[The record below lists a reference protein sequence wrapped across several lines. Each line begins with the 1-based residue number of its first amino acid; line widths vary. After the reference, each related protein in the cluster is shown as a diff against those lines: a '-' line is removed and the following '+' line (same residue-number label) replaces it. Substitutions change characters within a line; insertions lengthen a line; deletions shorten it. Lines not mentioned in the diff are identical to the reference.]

1 LKKYSKFVA
10 YFQTA
15 KNDGFLS
22 TFTTHSTTFSPQKH
36 HTLHTVFPKT
46 PLKNKGKRTL
56 FPSYHHAKFFRAA
69 TPIFFASLAIAA
81 TAQISSPQIKRDK
94 KQPKE
99 NIEWLWQYGP
109 PPADGREN
117 ELLRDPRFIPFL
129 AQYLTAPQTF
139 WGNPKTGYKS
149 LPETA
154 LDFLSVPDKVLADDN
169 RYLSITGCV
178 FRFCPSRGLLWVDL
192 NGAHPLVVFAAVDWI
207 KESKTPSEPGAEYT
221 MWVFPNHPIDPD
233 HIPAALT
240 HSVARWTAQPP
251 AGSTVIQ
258 QITNAILVDPDG
270 TPHQISP
277 ANIGANTLTQ
287 PQTEQKAHP

>member
-15 KNDGFLS
+15 KSDGFLS
-22 TFTTHSTTFSPQKH
+22 TFTTHLTTFSPQKH

-46 PLKNKGKRTL
+46 PLKNKGKQHL
-56 FPSYHHAKFFRAA
+56 SPPHHHAGFFRIA
-69 TPIFFASLAIAA
+69 TPIFLVSLAITAS
-81 TAQISSPQIKRDK
+81 AQISSPQIKKDK

-99 NIEWLWQYGP
+99 DIEWLWQYSP

-129 AQYLTAPQTF
+129 AQYFTAPQTF
-139 WGNPKTGYKS
+139 WGNPKTGYKPLS
-149 LPETA
+149 DTA

-169 RYLSITGCV
+169 RYLSITGSV
-178 FRFCPSRGLLWVDL
+178 FRFNPSRGLLWVDL
-192 NGAHPLVVFAAVDWI
+192 NGAHPLVVFAAIDWI
-207 KESKTPSEPGAEYT
+207 KESKTPSDPAAEYT

-233 HIPAALT
+233 HTPAALT
-240 HSVARWTAQPP
+240 RSVARWTAQPP
-251 AGSTVIQ
+251 AGTTVIQ
-258 QITNAILVDPDG
+258 HITNAILVDPDG

-277 ANIGANTLTQ
+277 ANIGANTLTT
-287 PQTEQKAHP
+287 PQTEKAKP